1 MSARRTASRP
11 AARRA
16 ARPARA
22 PATLVQLQREVIAF
36 RDARDWAQFHNA
48 KDACLSLAL
57 EAAELLELT
66 QWKQGTELE
75 RHLRQRREDVADEL
89 SDVLYWVLLLAHD
102 QGIDLA
108 TAFRRK
114 LRKNARKYPVR
125 RARGSSAKY
134 ARRRR

>member
-1 MSARRTASRP
+1 MREARRP
-11 AARRA
+11 LHRA
-16 ARPARA
+16 ARPAPRA
-22 PATLVQLQREVIAF
+22 GATLASLQRAVIAF

-66 QWKQGTELE
+66 QWKQGAELE
-75 RHLRQRREDVADEL
+75 RHLRTRREEVADEL

-102 QGIDLA
+102 QRIDLA
-108 TAFRRK
+108 RAFRRK
-114 LRKNARKYPVR
+114 LRKNARKYPVA

-134 ARRRR
+134 RRR